1 MEEFA
6 NNKNVA
12 KNW

>member
-1 MEEFA
+1 MIYN

-12 KNW
+12 TVS